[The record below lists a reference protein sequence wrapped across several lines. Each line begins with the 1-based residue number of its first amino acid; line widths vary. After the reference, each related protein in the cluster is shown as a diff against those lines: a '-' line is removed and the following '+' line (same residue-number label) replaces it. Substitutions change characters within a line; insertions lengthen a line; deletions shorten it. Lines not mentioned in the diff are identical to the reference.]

1 MRFCRLDT
9 QSCHLHIVK
18 KALEV
23 LERLGDVVLLAPR
36 FYLAKVFFL
45 SGLTK
50 LHDWSNTIYLF
61 TEEYHVPV
69 IPPELA
75 AGMSTMV
82 ELSCPVLLVLGL
94 GTRLAA
100 LPMLAMTAVI
110 EFTYLDHFEHYYWA
124 MLLGI
129 LLCFGAGRF
138 SVDYWVRKKYL
149 SA

>member
-1 MRFCRLDT
+1 MRFCCRDT
-9 QSCHLHIVK
+9 KSCQLHRVTRVIG
-18 KALEV
+18 V

-50 LHDWSNTIYLF
+50 IQDWSNTLYLF

-69 IPPELA
+69 ISPTLA

-100 LPMLAMTAVI
+100 LPMLAMTLVI
-110 EFTYLDHFEHYYWA
+110 EFTYLDHETHYYWA

-129 LLCFGAGRF
+129 LLCFGAGQF
-138 SVDYWVRKKYL
+138 SVDYWVRRKYL